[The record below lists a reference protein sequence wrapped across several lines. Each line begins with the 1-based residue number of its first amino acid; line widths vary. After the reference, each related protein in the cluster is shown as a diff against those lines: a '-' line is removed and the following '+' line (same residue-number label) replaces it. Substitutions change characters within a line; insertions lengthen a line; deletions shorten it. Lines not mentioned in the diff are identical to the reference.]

1 MLITVSNAKSNKSHG
16 KISSLGVNTRCTF
29 LKMTLAVMLRADFR
43 KAEEEENLSSYCNNL
58 GEE

>member
-1 MLITVSNAKSNKSHG
+1 MNFT
-16 KISSLGVNTRCTF
+16 LGVMEKSLKSFEQQDDTDCVYCF